1 MINPYFILGFA
12 YLLGSIP
19 FGLIF
24 VKLSGRGDV
33 RDIGSGNIGATNV
46 LRTGSKLLAISTLLA
61 DAAKGAV
68 PVLLACHLGLSDL
81 FIALAGLVAIIGHV
95 FPVWLKFKG
104 GKGVATTLGVYFA
117 INPLLGLLVVI
128 TWLLVAKL
136 FKISSLAALIAL
148 FMAPIYTAAISA
160 SVEVSILA
168 IAIYLLIF
176 WTHMDNIRRI
186 IKGEESLIKKG

>member
-1 MINPYFILGFA
+1 MKAYAILGLA

-46 LRTGSKLLAISTLLA
+46 LRTGSKILAVATLLA
-61 DAAKGAV
+61 DALKGAI
-68 PVLLACHLGLSDL
+68 PVMVAHYAGLDSL
-81 FIALAGLVAIIGHV
+81 YIALTGLIAIVGHI
-95 FPVWLKFKG
+95 FPVWLNFRG
-104 GKGVATTLGVYFA
+104 GKGVATALGVYFA
-117 INPLLGLLVVI
+117 INPLLGALIVLTWLVV
-128 TWLLVAKL
+128 AKV
-136 FKISSLAALIAL
+136 FKISSLAALVAL
-148 FMAPIYTAAISA
+148 FMAPIYTAVIHS
-160 SVEVSILA
+160 SVEASILA

-186 IKGEESLIKKG
+186 IKGEESLIQKK

>member
-1 MINPYFILGFA
+1 MEAYAILGLA

-46 LRTGSKLLAISTLLA
+46 LRTGSKTLAVATLLA
-61 DAAKGAV
+61 DALKGAL
-68 PVLLACHLGLSDL
+68 PVMVARYAGLDSL
-81 FIALAGLVAIIGHV
+81 YIALTGLIAIVGHV
-95 FPVWLKFKG
+95 FPVWLNFRG
-104 GKGVATTLGVYFA
+104 GKGVATALGVYFA
-117 INPLLGLLVVI
+117 ISPLLGALIIL
-128 TWLLVAKL
+128 TWLVIAKV
-136 FKISSLAALIAL
+136 FKISSLAALVAL
-148 FMAPIYTAAISA
+148 FMAPIYTAVIHT
-160 SVEVSILA
+160 SVEASILA

-186 IKGEESLIKKG
+186 LKGEESLIQKK